1 VRASLD
7 VNSAIVVGPE
17 DISRSVMDSFIYN
30 APAELFPTRG
40 RSGSRWSMS
49 YRRFDT
55 AAQAIPFAHPTR
67 RNAAH

>member
-1 VRASLD
+1 
-7 VNSAIVVGPE
+7 
-17 DISRSVMDSFIYN
+17 MDSFIYN